1 MDQAPDAAAIAVTA
15 TATIPQLGFNHEDL
29 GQSFVLDVADGPR
42 GVVRVTAF
50 AIAGTGIAQL
60 IGWGVGQWLAG
71 GALGDLFPDWHGE
84 RFRLFAFHPS
94 RKHPP
99 A

>member
-1 MDQAPDAAAIAVTA
+1 
-15 TATIPQLGFNHEDL
+15 
-29 GQSFVLDVADGPR
+29 VLDVADGPR

-71 GALGDLFPDWHGE
+71 GALVDLFPDWHGE
-84 RFRLFAFHPS
+84 RFRLFAFRPS

-99 A
+99 AKLRAFVSRGEQHKQTETATLIRPI